1 MRANRRRDTQPELA
15 VRRLLHSQGY
25 RYRVDFAPLG
35 GRRRADVVF
44 TRLRIAVFIDG
55 CFWHS
60 CPVHSVPPKRNCDY
74 WEPKLQ
80 RNVERDRE
88 TDALLRDAGWQVLRF
103 WEHEQAISVT
113 VAIGEAIAKRRG
125 SVSSQRAG
133 ATNESP

>member
-1 MRANRRRDTQPELA
+1 M
-15 VRRLLHSQGY
+15 
-25 RYRVDFAPLG
+25 
-35 GRRRADVVF
+35 
-44 TRLRIAVFIDG
+44 
-55 CFWHS
+55 
-60 CPVHSVPPKRNCDY
+60 PPKRNCDY